1 MNNSLDER
9 RRPNSC
15 LTTASIR
22 ANINCKKERNL
33 EVIVKKQ
40 VFFARKERK
49 NKHASSAQKRQH
61 K

>member
-1 MNNSLDER
+1 MNNSLDE

-49 NKHASSAQKRQH
+49 KQTREFCTKEAA
-61 K
+61 